1 MSCARQHLLGV
12 PVDAVDLAA
21 ALAQIGVWLSAPSQ
35 EKTCHVV
42 TVNPEFVMAAR
53 RDPVFAGVLEQ
64 ADLATADGVGIVLAG
79 RVLGVPVGS
88 RVTGVD
94 LTEGLAALRHPEAR
108 LFLLGAGPGVAAE
121 AGDRL
126 RERYP
131 GVEIVGTLSG
141 SPDDAAFGEIERLLD
156 ATQPTVLLVAFGHP
170 RQDLWIARHRDALA
184 RHGILVAIG
193 VGGTFD
199 YLSGRVPRAPRWLR
213 RVGLEW
219 LYRLARQPWRW
230 RRQLALPHFVLLVAR
245 ERAARALASRRG
257 RDS

>member
-1 MSCARQHLLGV
+1 VRSDGCILNVR
-12 PVDAVDLAA
+12 VDNVDLVA
-21 ALAQIGVWLSAPSQ
+21 ALDQIGGWLSAPASGSVH
-35 EKTCHVV
+35 HVV

-53 RDPVFAGVLEQ
+53 RDATFARVLAA

-79 RVLGVPVGS
+79 RVLGVPVES
-88 RVTGVD
+88 RVTGVE
-94 LTEGLAALRHPEAR
+94 LTEGLAALRHPQAR
-108 LFLLGAGPGVAAE
+108 LFLLGAGPDVAAE

-126 RERYP
+126 RERFP

-141 SPDDAAFGEIERLLD
+141 SPDDAAFAEIERHLE

-170 RQDLWIARHRDALA
+170 RQDLWIAQHRDALA

-257 RDS
+257 RNS